1 MTPEQTLDWLAQ
13 QHFDQC
19 REDRPVQHWIR
30 KMKSELPVQEPVA
43 MISAWSLREVYF
55 DEDGEPSMHRS
66 PPQPPLPVQEP
77 YCYVDP
83 VHLAALNT
91 DQSAEVVLH
100 KNPSG
105 YAARGLYT
113 APQQRPWV
121 GLTADE
127 KGYCAAP
134 TYLETVA
141 RVEAKLKEKNT

>member
-1 MTPEQTLDWLAQ
+1 
-13 QHFDQC
+13 
-19 REDRPVQHWIR
+19 
-30 KMKSELPVQEPVA
+30 

-66 PPQPPLPVQEP
+66 PPQPPLPAQEP

-91 DQSAEVVLH
+91 DQSAEVVLN

-121 GLTADE
+121 GLTDDDLLQIREIVQAVE
-127 KGYCAAP
+127 GQSLLQSLTKAI
-134 TYLETVA
+134 ET
-141 RVEAKLKEKNT
+141 KLKEKNT